1 MSGMFSRWK
10 INENP
15 RVCGEI
21 KSHTPLPTAS
31 VRSVI
36 TVEIS
41 GKSIYI
47 KKKNVVTDRGRR
59 FEKSKAN
66 KEKQNERTSSGR
78 WNIRRVRNASERS
91 PQPCSRVYRTT
102 GRVDIIQRAV
112 VTTRSKRRKEKK
124 RREKKKKRI
133 ITTLFAVPQS

>member
-66 KEKQNERTSSGR
+66 KEEQNERTNGR
-78 WNIRRVRNASERS
+78 VADAEMYDACVTRRSDRRSRVRVSTA
-91 PQPCSRVYRTT
+91 PL
-102 GRVDIIQRAV
+102 V
-112 VTTRSKRRKEKK
+112 VW
-124 RREKKKKRI
+124 
-133 ITTLFAVPQS
+133 TLFSVRL